1 MPQIKF
7 TDTAIAKLK
16 ADKTTWFSDPSVKG
30 LRLCV
35 TPGGV
40 KTWYVVR
47 WDATAQKTRQVKLG
61 PWAAKG
67 THTVWAKNQ
76 IGKIVLDITDG
87 RARTRS
93 ERAEERAG
101 VPTLRE
107 AFERDLTTRTTRG
120 AAYGG
125 PIHNKTTQG
134 YRATFDK
141 YLSTWADLKVDALD
155 HAAVQRLLDDLA
167 DRAPFAAHK
176 LNLVVGFSLRRA
188 ERMINGR
195 LPYLVPKL
203 DRNPKMQKRAM
214 AEDVTWKERWAC
226 IEQVENEHIR
236 LCWMLRWHTGMR
248 GAMLRGLTWSDV
260 DLDAG
265 TVVVRHGLKH
275 AGTDKRVIA
284 LSDRAWAMVRRLSE
298 IRFDDSDWVFPSRRI
313 VGRERGPLDALDRLM
328 IREGVHLNE
337 GDLRHLWSEATQDVD
352 TREMVLRWLCGQRL
366 TDGDTQALGHYG
378 KVPVERQRRVAN
390 AISRVID
397 IRCEASPSNV
407 VEMGSKRA

>member
-47 WDATAQKTRQVKLG
+47 WDATAQKTRQIKLG

-76 IGKIVLDITDG
+76 IGKVVLDITDG

-101 VPTLRE
+101 VPTLRG

-125 PIHNKTTQG
+125 PIHDKTTQG

-141 YLSTWADLKVDALD
+141 YLGTWADLKVDALD

-167 DRAPFAAHK
+167 IQDARLWAGLSLLPRLR
-176 LNLVVGFSLRRA
+176 LNAFC
-188 ERMINGR
+188 E
-195 LPYLVPKL
+195 
-203 DRNPKMQKRAM
+203 
-214 AEDVTWKERWAC
+214 E
-226 IEQVENEHIR
+226 
-236 LCWMLRWHTGMR
+236 
-248 GAMLRGLTWSDV
+248 
-260 DLDAG
+260 
-265 TVVVRHGLKH
+265 
-275 AGTDKRVIA
+275 
-284 LSDRAWAMVRRLSE
+284 
-298 IRFDDSDWVFPSRRI
+298 
-313 VGRERGPLDALDRLM
+313 
-328 IREGVHLNE
+328 
-337 GDLRHLWSEATQDVD
+337 
-352 TREMVLRWLCGQRL
+352 
-366 TDGDTQALGHYG
+366 
-378 KVPVERQRRVAN
+378 VERDADAFVGQHLLHRPLAVDRVA
-390 AISRVID
+390 ID
-397 IRCEASPSNV
+397 NE
-407 VEMGSKRA
+407 